1 MFFGTAF
8 VVFGAALAFLARG
21 YDTIHVFLARAARV
35 RRSSRRPSCSG
46 GGDRLVVLR
55 AQLPAIVSSS
65 YVLDQVRVRAQVL
78 RFQRTLI
85 WFLVSS
91 DLVAFVFPNNSSDCF
106 GFDSRENLHV

>member
-1 MFFGTAF
+1 MFFWHSVRCFWREVTT
-8 VVFGAALAFLARG
+8 
-21 YDTIHVFLARAARV
+21 TIHVFLARAARV

>member
-1 MFFGTAF
+1 MFFGTTF

-21 YDTIHVFLARAARV
+21 YDTIYVFLARAARV

-85 WFLVSS
+85 
-91 DLVAFVFPNNSSDCF
+91 
-106 GFDSRENLHV
+106 